1 MDDTEELSLVV
12 RVPDSGADDQAASSA
27 GINSSSGD
35 AATGGSSGAGDG
47 SAVGTGG
54 AAQDV
59 QKIFIKV
66 QQEGKK
72 HPMKASISPGSTVE
86 SLVRV
91 YCAKH
96 ELDPQCVVL
105 QFDGLS
111 MAPSK
116 TLADY
121 GIEDEDV
128 IDAVVKKHA

>member
-1 MDDTEELSLVV
+1 MDDTEELSLVI
-12 RVPDSGADDQAASSA
+12 RVPDSGADEPAL
-27 GINSSSGD
+27 SSG
-35 AATGGSSGAGDG
+35 GGSGDVAGGDG
-47 SAVGTGG
+47 GDGG
-54 AAQDV
+54 APDV

-72 HPMKASISPGSTVE
+72 HPMKANISPASTVE
-86 SLVRV
+86 SLVRA

-96 ELDPQCVVL
+96 ELDPRCVVL

-128 IDAVVKKHA
+128 IDAVVKRQP